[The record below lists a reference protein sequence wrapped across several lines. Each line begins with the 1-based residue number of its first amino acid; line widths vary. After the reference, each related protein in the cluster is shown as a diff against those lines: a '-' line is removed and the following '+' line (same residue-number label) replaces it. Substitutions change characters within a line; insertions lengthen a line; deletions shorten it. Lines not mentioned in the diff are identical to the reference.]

1 MMKKNIRFYIAL
13 YLAKFCKVLLKTIR
27 RDATYFPGK
36 LAITLCPDFLGRI
49 DKPKTIIGV
58 TGTNGKTTVCNLI
71 EGCLEKNGYDF
82 IDNHL
87 GSNIN
92 AGIATTLIDG
102 VDMAGNSQKNL
113 AILEIDERSAPKI
126 YPYLTPTF
134 LVCTNL
140 FRDSLKRNA
149 HTEFISNILSKYI
162 PKDTTL
168 ILNGDDLIT
177 SSLAPENKRVHFGI
191 EKQDFEEEKNEGIVN
206 DLVVCPNCFSKLEY
220 SFIRYNHIGKVH
232 CPNCDFASPKIDYDV
247 TNIDYDNQKMLVK
260 SKREEWYNYTNNN
273 IINIYNVLA
282 TITLLKEFGLEYE
295 NINNALKEI
304 EIVDT
309 RFVREK
315 IGDIEIVCQLAKGMN
330 PIACSRAFDFIRKE
344 KGNKAVIVILD
355 DLHEAASSSENI
367 AWHYD
372 TDYEFLNNE
381 SIKQILIGG
390 KRHLDTYVRLLMADE
405 PRYKI
410 IHKRDELSLVDDL
423 GTEGIDKIFIL
434 YDLYSIQLRDQI
446 KNRIKE
452 KLNERSKDN

>member
-1 MMKKNIRFYIAL
+1 MKKNIRFYIAL
-13 YLAKFCKVLLKTIR
+13 YIAKFCKVLLKTIK
-27 RDATYFPGK
+27 RDATYLPGK
-36 LAITLCPDFLGRI
+36 IAITLCPDFLGRI

-71 EGCLEKNGYDF
+71 EGCLKKNGYDF

-92 AGIATTLIDG
+92 SGIATTLING
-102 VDMAGNSQKNL
+102 SDMLGHSKKEL
-113 AILEIDERSAPKI
+113 AVLEIDERSAPRV

-149 HTEFISNILSKYI
+149 HTEFISGILNKYI

-168 ILNGDDLIT
+168 ILNGDDLIV
-177 SSLAPENKRVHFGI
+177 SSLAPDNKRVYFGI
-191 EKQDFEEEKNEGIVN
+191 EKQDFESEKNEGIVN
-206 DLVVCPNCFSKLEY
+206 DLVICPKCFSKLEY
-220 SFIRYNHIGKVH
+220 SFIRYNHNGKAK
-232 CPNCDFASPKIDYDV
+232 CPNCDFKSPSINYDV
-247 TNIDYDNQKMLVK
+247 TKINYENQKMLIK
-260 SKREEWYNYTNNN
+260 SGTEEWYNFTNDN
-273 IINIYNVLA
+273 IINLYNVLA
-282 TITLLKEFGLEYE
+282 TVTLLKEFGLEHE
-295 NINNALKEI
+295 KINNALKEMK
-304 EIVDT
+304 IVDT
-309 RFVREK
+309 RFVRERV
-315 IGDIEIVCQLAKGMN
+315 GDTEIICQLAKGMN
-330 PIACSRAFDFIRKE
+330 PIACSRAFDYARKE

-372 TDYEFLNNE
+372 TDYEFLKDE
-381 SIKQILIGG
+381 SIKQILIAG

-405 PRYKI
+405 PREKM

-423 GTEGIDKIFIL
+423 KIDGIDKIIIL

-446 KNRIKE
+446 KNKVKE
-452 KLNERSKDN
+452 KLNERNNNN

>member
-1 MMKKNIRFYIAL
+1 MKKNIRFYIAL
-13 YLAKFCKVLLKTIR
+13 YLAKFCKVLLKLIR

-36 LAITLCPDFLGRI
+36 LAITICPDFLGRI
-49 DKPKTIIGV
+49 DKPKTIIAV

-71 EGCLEKNGYDF
+71 EGCLKKNGYDF

-92 AGIATTLIDG
+92 SGIATTLIDG
-102 VDMAGNSQKNL
+102 ADMAGHTKKDL
-113 AILEIDERSAPKI
+113 AVLEIDERSAPRV

-149 HTEFISNILSKYI
+149 HTEFISGILNKYI

-168 ILNGDDLIT
+168 VLNGNDLIV
-177 SSLAPENKRVHFGI
+177 SSLAPDNKRVYFGI
-191 EKQDFEEEKNEGIVN
+191 ERQEWESEKNEGIVN
-206 DLVVCPNCFSKLEY
+206 DLVICPKCFSKLEY
-220 SFIRYNHIGKVH
+220 DFIRYNHIGKAH
-232 CPNCDFASPKIDYDV
+232 CPNCDFASPEINYDV
-247 TNIDYDNQKMLVK
+247 TKIDYDNQRMLVK
-260 SKREEWYNYTNNN
+260 SKEDEWYTFTNNN

-282 TITLLKEFGLEYE
+282 TIALLKEFGLEYE
-295 NINNALKEI
+295 SINNSLKEM

-315 IGDIEIVCQLAKGMN
+315 VGNIELICQLAKGMN
-330 PIACSRAFDFIRKE
+330 PIACSRAFDFVRKE
-344 KGNKAVIVILD
+344 KGNKAVFVILD

-372 TDYEFLNNE
+372 TDYEFLNDE
-381 SIKQILIGG
+381 SIKQILLGG
-390 KRHLDTYVRLLMADE
+390 KRYLDTYVRFLIADE
-405 PRYKI
+405 PREKI

-423 GTEGIDKIFIL
+423 NIEGIDKIFIL

-446 KNRIKE
+446 KNKIKE
-452 KLNERSKDN
+452 KLNEGSKDN